1 MSIYVYTACVLGVVA
16 AVPAVLDTQEP
27 LLLGEGPTSAFFD
40 ADYCQL
46 GLAPAQDTGHR
57 RYLHAWIYQYFVPV
71 ISNSDGD
78 MLDDSL

>member
-27 LLLGEGPTSAFFD
+27 LLLGEWPAAVAFSE
-40 ADYCQL
+40 YYQL
-46 GLAPAQDTGHR
+46 GLVPAEDAGHR
-57 RYLHAWIYQYFVPV
+57 RYLHARIYQYFVPV

>member
-1 MSIYVYTACVLGVVA
+1 MCIYVYTACVLGVVA

-27 LLLGEGPTSAFFD
+27 LLLGEGPAAVAFCE
-40 ADYCQL
+40 YYQL
-46 GLAPAQDTGHR
+46 GLAPAEDAGHR
-57 RYLHAWIYQYFVPV
+57 RYLHARIYQYFVPV

>member
-16 AVPAVLDTQEP
+16 AVPAVLYTQEP
-27 LLLGEGPTSAFFD
+27 LLLGEGPAAVAFSE
-40 ADYCQL
+40 YYKL
-46 GLAPAQDTGHR
+46 GLVPAEDAGHR

>member
-1 MSIYVYTACVLGVVA
+1 MSICVYTACVLGVVA

-57 RYLHAWIYQYFVPV
+57 RYLHARIYQYFVPV

>member
-27 LLLGEGPTSAFFD
+27 LLLGERPTSAFFD

-46 GLAPAQDTGHR
+46 GLAPAEDAGHR
-57 RYLHAWIYQYFVPV
+57 RYLHARIYQYFVPV

>member
-1 MSIYVYTACVLGVVA
+1 MSIYVCTACVLGVVA

>member
-27 LLLGEGPTSAFFD
+27 LLLGEGPAAVAFCE
-40 ADYCQL
+40 YYQL